1 MSGSDGLSVRDDVLV
16 EYLSRAPFPLAVE
29 RCIECEILARQ
40 AFRRPVLDV
49 GCGEGLFA
57 KVFFTEP
64 VDRGVDPS
72 ASELERARQLGAYHA
87 LTCCGGAELP
97 FDDDLFPTAMSN
109 SVLEHIPDLGPVLD
123 EVRRVVTPGGSFY
136 VTLPTDRFEQY
147 TVTARLLAACGL
159 AGLEQRYRRRFN
171 AFWRHF
177 HAYAPETWRSLFVD
191 HGWEVVETV
200 EYGSPRICTWNA
212 ALTPLCLPSFVVKKL
227 TNRWFL
233 LAPVRRVVAGLLA
246 GPARRMARSAPPAKG
261 AGGLVFFHLRKPSAT
276 SQG

>member
-1 MSGSDGLSVRDDVLV
+1 MSGNDHLSVRDEVLV
-16 EYLSRAPFPLAVE
+16 EYLARAPFPLAVE

-57 KVFFTEP
+57 KVFFDEP
-64 VDRGVDPS
+64 VDHGVDPS
-72 ASELERARQLGAYHA
+72 ASELERARQLGAYHE
-87 LTCCGGAELP
+87 LSCCGGAELP
-97 FDDDLFPTAMSN
+97 FDDDTFPTAMSN

-123 EVRRVVTPGGSFY
+123 EVRRVLAPGGSFY

-147 TVTARLLAACGL
+147 TVTARLLAACGQ

-171 AFWRHF
+171 TFWRHF
-177 HAYAPETWRSLFVD
+177 HAYAPAEWARRFAE
-191 HGWEVVETV
+191 HGWEVAETV
-200 EYGSPRICTWNA
+200 EYGSRRLCTWDA

-233 LAPVRRVVAGLLA
+233 LPPVRRVVARLLA
-246 GPARRMARSAPPAKG
+246 GPASWMVRSAPPAEG
-261 AGGLVFFHLRKPSAT
+261 TGGLVFFHLRKPART
-276 SQG
+276 SEG